1 MNFSRRKILV
11 VSCLVAIFGTD
22 NFALTTVAEPVF
34 IYKRVFK
41 ESVPEYIEI
50 KVPESAGNPTF
61 EIRQL
66 DEEPGATA
74 FEVSP
79 ALRSKIFTLISQLNH
94 FKGLDLDVHRKIA
107 NLGEKT
113 FRWENGAE
121 SFEVKFNYTLN
132 TAAVQLL
139 QICEGLARQQELLEL
154 LQRRMKYDRLGVND
168 ALMQFETDLNKGV
181 LPEPQRALPLLEQ
194 IAGDSR
200 FVDIARQ
207 RARALAER
215 IRHTGT

>member
-1 MNFSRRKILV
+1 MNFLERKFLV
-11 VSCLVAIFGTD
+11 VTFVVAIFGMAS
-22 NFALTTVAEPVF
+22 FAMAAFAEPVF

-50 KVPESAGNPTF
+50 KVPESSGNPTF

-79 ALRSKIFTLISQLNH
+79 ALRSKIFGLVDQLNH

-132 TAAVQLL
+132 APAVQLL

-181 LPEPQRALPLLEQ
+181 FPEPQRALPLLDQ

-200 FVDIARQ
+200 FVEIARQ

-215 IRHTGT
+215 IRHAG

>member
-1 MNFSRRKILV
+1 MTCIHRKILS
-11 VSCLVAIFGTD
+11 VSFFVALFGMAS
-22 NFALTTVAEPVF
+22 FALSALAEPVF

-50 KVPESAGNPTF
+50 KVPENSGNPTF

-79 ALRSKIFTLISQLNH
+79 ALRAKIFSLVGQLNH
-94 FKGLDLDVHRKIA
+94 FKGVDLDVHRKIA

-113 FRWENGAE
+113 FRWEDGAE

-132 TAAVQLL
+132 ASAMQLL

-168 ALMQFETDLNKGV
+168 ALMQFESDLNRGV

-200 FVDIARQ
+200 FVEIARQ
-207 RARALAER
+207 RARALSER
-215 IRHTGT
+215 IRHSG

>member
-1 MNFSRRKILV
+1 MNFLQHKSV
-11 VSCLVAIFGTD
+11 VISFFVAI
-22 NFALTTVAEPVF
+22 NFALATYAEPVF
-34 IYKRVFK
+34 VYKRVFK

-50 KVPESAGNPTF
+50 KVPESSGNPTF

-79 ALRSKIFTLISQLNH
+79 ALRSKIFNLVGQLNH
-94 FKGLDLDVHRKIA
+94 FKGVDLDVHRKIA

-113 FRWENGAE
+113 FRWENGSE

-132 TAAVQLL
+132 APAVQLL

-181 LPEPQRALPLLEQ
+181 FPEPQRGLALLDQ

-200 FVDIARQ
+200 FVEIARQ

-215 IRHTGT
+215 IRHSG

>member
-1 MNFSRRKILV
+1 MNFLQRKFLV
-11 VSCLVAIFGTD
+11 VTFVVAIFGMAS
-22 NFALTTVAEPVF
+22 FAMAAFAEPVF

-50 KVPESAGNPTF
+50 KVPESSGNPTF

-79 ALRSKIFTLISQLNH
+79 ALRSKIFGLVDQLNH
-94 FKGLDLDVHRKIA
+94 FKGVDLDVHRKIA

-132 TAAVQLL
+132 APAVQLL

-168 ALMQFETDLNKGV
+168 ALMQFETDFNKGV
-181 LPEPQRALPLLEQ
+181 FPEPQRGLPLLDQ

-200 FVDIARQ
+200 FVEIARQ

-215 IRHTGT
+215 IRHAG

>member
-1 MNFSRRKILV
+1 MNFLQRKFLV
-11 VSCLVAIFGTD
+11 VTFVVAIFGMAS
-22 NFALTTVAEPVF
+22 FAMAAFAEPVF

-50 KVPESAGNPTF
+50 KVPEGSGNPTF

-79 ALRSKIFTLISQLNH
+79 ALRSKIFGLVDQLNH
-94 FKGLDLDVHRKIA
+94 FKGVDLDVHRKIA

-113 FRWENGAE
+113 FRWESGAE

-132 TAAVQLL
+132 APAVQLL

-181 LPEPQRALPLLEQ
+181 FPEPQRGLPLLDQ

-200 FVDIARQ
+200 FVEIARQ

-215 IRHTGT
+215 IRHAS

>member
-1 MNFSRRKILV
+1 MISIPRRILM
-11 VSCLVAIFGTD
+11 VSFIVAIFGTAS
-22 NFALTTVAEPVF
+22 FALSALAEPVF

-50 KVPESAGNPTF
+50 KVPANSGNPTF

-79 ALRSKIFTLISQLNH
+79 ALRSKIFSLVGQLNH
-94 FKGLDLDVHRKIA
+94 FKGVDLDVHRKIA

-113 FRWENGAE
+113 FRWEDGAE

-132 TAAVQLL
+132 APAMQLL

-168 ALMQFETDLNKGV
+168 ALMQFESDLNRGV
-181 LPEPQRALPLLEQ
+181 LPEPQRALPLLDQ

-200 FVDIARQ
+200 FVEIARQ

-215 IRHTGT
+215 IRHSG